1 MKLLLDDNVPLSV
14 KSWFETKGYEVVKA
28 YEVGLKGAS
37 DDKLYRFALKNN
49 YKLITLDLDFGVL
62 YFKYRK
68 GTIIILRPKKLT
80 PQGIISLLE
89 KSFDKLK
96 DKEGLIIVRP
106 DKIRIRKL

>member
-1 MKLLLDDNVPLSV
+1 MKLLLDDNIPLSV
-14 KSWFETKGYEVVKA
+14 KKWFESKGHQATKA
-28 YEVGLKGAS
+28 YELGLKGSS

-49 YKLITLDLDFGVL
+49 YKLLTLDLDFGFL

-80 PQGIISLLE
+80 PKAITSLLE
-89 KSFDKLK
+89 KSLDKIK
-96 DKEGLIIVRP
+96 DREGLIIVKP